1 MPKITSKQVL
11 KLIKEYVW
19 VGLGGVLN
27 AISLFTFVNP
37 ATLIAGG
44 FSGLSSVLSHVC
56 VLFMD
61 ATFDSIMSV
70 MYFVLNVPLLIC
82 SLIFLRG
89 DYTVKTIWATVVS
102 SIVLAIL
109 PEGFKFSGAPLIAVI
124 FGGILVG
131 LAMYVAYENN
141 GSNGGTEIIGKI
153 VAKYHPEIDIS
164 NVILIANFIITVSGS
179 IVVIFITKESVDIIL
194 YSLMYVLIGG
204 NVLGMLKRGFNHPQK
219 FLIITSQY
227 EKIGHDISRYFKR
240 GYTVFDVE
248 GSYDGVKRKMLVVIV
263 QYRQLYFLK
272 HIIRKRDPR
281 AFTVIKDVYDVFSRP
296 TFNRSYKTKP

>member
-89 DYTVKTIWATVVS
+89 DYTFKTIWATVVS

-109 PEGFKFSGAPLIAVI
+109 P
-124 FGGILVG
+124 
-131 LAMYVAYENN
+131 
-141 GSNGGTEIIGKI
+141 
-153 VAKYHPEIDIS
+153 
-164 NVILIANFIITVSGS
+164 
-179 IVVIFITKESVDIIL
+179 
-194 YSLMYVLIGG
+194 
-204 NVLGMLKRGFNHPQK
+204 RGVQVQRCAF
-219 FLIITSQY
+219 
-227 EKIGHDISRYFKR
+227 DSRYIRRYWWDWQCTLPTK
-240 GYTVFDVE
+240 TTEVTAV
-248 GSYDGVKRKMLVVIV
+248 RK
-263 QYRQLYFLK
+263 
-272 HIIRKRDPR
+272 
-281 AFTVIKDVYDVFSRP
+281 
-296 TFNRSYKTKP
+296 